1 MKIREIINDYEGEFK
16 AIEVYESTDGKRSFH
31 TDHIA
36 AVDDSEWMN
45 DDEAV
50 DYELMDEDDYNS
62 SVCANSSESFGDS
75 YEEGNKVLVILVQPK
90 KVVTYIHVSAPA
102 PQYAI
107 NSISKIRGA
116 ISLAATRTN
125 CYAREKEDANRLTC
139 DIILD
144 ISCDTSNAAEVIK
157 EAHSYLVTW
166 NSKKIARAYL
176 LAMTDLI
183 TMLHTPKFSKL
194 NRRGIGKFEAIDKPA
209 AGGVPRYFF
218 FKGFLK

>member
-31 TDHIA
+31 TDHIS

-75 YEEGNKVLVILVQPK
+75 YEEGDKVLVILVQPK

-125 CYAREKEDANRLTC
+125 CYAREEVDANRLTC

-144 ISCDTSNAAEVIK
+144 ISCDTSTAAEVIK
-157 EAHSYLVTW
+157 EAHSYLELEEDCTGV
-166 NSKKIARAYL
+166 SSRDDRLDYDAAYAEVL
-176 LAMTDLI
+176 LTEP
-183 TMLHTPKFSKL
+183 TR
-194 NRRGIGKFEAIDKPA
+194 NW
-209 AGGVPRYFF
+209 
-218 FKGFLK
+218 